1 MVVRGSCGC
10 RGRSLLLLLLLLLLV
25 ARVLRVCPVHVQR
38 CWCGMAGAIIEAVFR
53 LVLLRLF
60 AMLLVRWWA
69 KRR

>member
-1 MVVRGSCGC
+1 MVQGSCGC
-10 RGRSLLLLLLLLLLV
+10 RGRSLLLLLLV

-38 CWCGMAGAIIEAVFR
+38 CWCGMAGAIIEDVLG

-60 AMLLVRWWA
+60 VMLLVRWWA